1 VNFSF
6 KVFDER
12 QLNVRRHARAP
23 VVTLC
28 FGLKMLPRVRFWA
41 NRRTRRAVSMPGLEL
56 VKPPLVFRLE
66 QG

>member
-1 VNFSF
+1 
-6 KVFDER
+6 
-12 QLNVRRHARAP
+12 
-23 VVTLC
+23 
-28 FGLKMLPRVRFWA
+28 MLPRVRFWA